1 MNPSSIHIHHQRNLE
16 SLNRISKK
24 YAQVLILHWNCFPLH
39 HHHLISFTLL
49 NARLCFILLNCLI
62 CIYGGVCH
70 FPFSFSK
77 LMGSFIQDTNSNF
90 FWIGD
95 ANSIY
100 KDINAKKKKKRKK
113 ERMDGHLICW
123 INFLVMVKD
132 FSNYQRKNH

>member
-24 YAQVLILHWNCFPLH
+24 YAQILILHWNCFPLH

-49 NARLCFILLNCLI
+49 NSRVCFILLNCLI
-62 CIYGGVCH
+62 CVYGGVCH

-77 LMGSFIQDTNSNF
+77 LMGSFIWDTNSIF

-100 KDINAKKKKKRKK
+100 KDINAKKKKKKKERKK
-113 ERMDGHLICW
+113 EWMVIWFVELI
-123 INFLVMVKD
+123 FL
-132 FSNYQRKNH
+132 